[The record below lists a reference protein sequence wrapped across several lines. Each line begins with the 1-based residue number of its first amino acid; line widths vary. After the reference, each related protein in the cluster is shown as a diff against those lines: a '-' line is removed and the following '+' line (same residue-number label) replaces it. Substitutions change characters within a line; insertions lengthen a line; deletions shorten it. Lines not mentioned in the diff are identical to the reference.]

1 MKVNKKSTTKAKVL
15 TVALLILFL
24 GSCAVLIFAICTGQ
38 LSRKGNV
45 NPTDSTTPTETVVS
59 TVANTEIPTTA
70 LTEQTT
76 QLSTPAES
84 TPVETVSS
92 ALSLGTSYDAEY
104 WVEFEAEHGTS
115 GLAVLFGAKTQSVSV
130 NFSDDNRFSV
140 NVMSYNEN
148 HEMETG
154 TYSFNT
160 DGSIELRYDNSY
172 IATASVL
179 ENENGII
186 TSMDFP
192 MGFEDTTLRLKL
204 NY

>member
-92 ALSLGTSYDAEY
+92 ALSLGTSYDAEC
-104 WVEFEAEHGTS
+104 WVEYNADNNSS
-115 GLAVLFGAKTQSVSV
+115 GLAVLFGAHTRKVSV
-130 NFSDDNRFSV
+130 NFSDENKFSV
-140 NVMSYNEN
+140 SVNDNVEVASGTFSVVSDNE
-148 HEMETG
+148 
-154 TYSFNT
+154 
-160 DGSIELRYDNSY
+160 IELRYDNSY
-172 IATASVL
+172 IATA
-179 ENENGII
+179 EII
-186 TSMDFP
+186 ETADGMVTLMDFP
-192 MGFEDTTLRLKL
+192 MDIEDTTLRLNL
-204 NY
+204 NS

>member
-92 ALSLGTSYDAEY
+92 ALSLGTSYDAEC
-104 WVEFEAEHGTS
+104 WVEYNADNNSS
-115 GLAVLFGAKTQSVSV
+115 GLAVLFGAHTRKVSVSFSDENKFSVSV
-130 NFSDDNRFSV
+130 NDNVEVASGTFSV
-140 NVMSYNEN
+140 VSDNE
-148 HEMETG
+148 
-154 TYSFNT
+154 
-160 DGSIELRYDNSY
+160 IELRYDNSY
-172 IATASVL
+172 IATA
-179 ENENGII
+179 EII
-186 TSMDFP
+186 ETADGMVTLMDFP
-192 MGFEDTTLRLKL
+192 MDIEDTTLRLNL
-204 NY
+204 NS

>member
-92 ALSLGTSYDAEY
+92 ALSLGTSYDAEC
-104 WVEFEAEHGTS
+104 WVEYNADNNSS
-115 GLAVLFGAKTQSVSV
+115 GLAVLFGAHTRKVSV
-130 NFSDDNRFSV
+130 NFSDENKFLVSVNDNVEVASGTFSV
-140 NVMSYNEN
+140 VSDNE
-148 HEMETG
+148 
-154 TYSFNT
+154 
-160 DGSIELRYDNSY
+160 IELRYDNSY
-172 IATASVL
+172 IATA
-179 ENENGII
+179 EII
-186 TSMDFP
+186 ETADGMVTLMDFP
-192 MGFEDTTLRLKL
+192 MDIEDTTLRLNL
-204 NY
+204 NS

>member
-104 WVEFEAEHGTS
+104 WVEYNADNNSS
-115 GLAVLFGAKTQSVSV
+115 GLAVLFGAHTRKVSV
-130 NFSDDNRFSV
+130 NFSDENKFSV
-140 NVMSYNEN
+140 SVNDNVEVASGTFSVVSDNE
-148 HEMETG
+148 
-154 TYSFNT
+154 
-160 DGSIELRYDNSY
+160 IELRYDNSY
-172 IATASVL
+172 IATA
-179 ENENGII
+179 EII
-186 TSMDFP
+186 ETADGMVTLMDFSMDI
-192 MGFEDTTLRLKL
+192 EDTTLRLNL
-204 NY
+204 NS